1 MQGSCW
7 EEEGLLPEMPG
18 AGANSTD
25 EQMTF
30 GHLLSGDL
38 NMGVHSLSRLLPVR
52 CLNGL
57 LLLMAG
63 QASRLLSA

>member
-1 MQGSCW
+1 MPGSCW
-7 EEEGLLPEMPG
+7 EEEVLSL
-18 AGANSTD
+18 
-25 EQMTF
+25 TF

-38 NMGVHSLSRLLPVR
+38 NMAVHSLSPLAPVR
-52 CLNGL
+52 CLNGLL